1 MSGSLANGGEEERLQ
16 SSREHFERSEVAIEV
31 SVQQMKAVHDAMEA
45 VIEAA
50 TAARD
55 LVRELAGPEPGPMP
69 QHLITL
75 MQMGTGYF
83 RAGRDGIR
91 ILFRARNARRPRPE
105 RDASC

>member
-1 MSGSLANGGEEERLQ
+1 MSGPLANGGDEEARLQ
-16 SSREHFERSEVAIEV
+16 SSREHFERSEVVIDV
-31 SVQQMKAVHDAMEA
+31 SVQQMKAVHDAMDA

-50 TAARD
+50 NSARD

-75 MQMGTGYF
+75 MQMGAGYF

-91 ILFRARNARRPRPE
+91 ILFRARNSRRRAAKKE
-105 RDASC
+105 A